1 MFFFQ
6 IGLMPMRYANAVKKG
21 KKPATA
27 PVYLN
32 NYPNT
37 YHLLQGKHNSVFFTN
52 KTNSIGHVNEYPIV
66 HHFGFPRHTQSMIAY
81 RILTEYFWELQWKV
95 ALWECC

>member
-6 IGLMPMRYANAVKKG
+6 IGLMRMRYANAVKKG

-37 YHLLQGKHNSVFFTN
+37 YHLLQGKHNSVFLQI
-52 KTNSIGHVNEYPIV
+52 KL
-66 HHFGFPRHTQSMIAY
+66 TQSGMLMSIPSCI
-81 RILTEYFWELQWKV
+81 ILDFPDTLSP
-95 ALWECC
+95 